1 MKPQTRRAR
10 FTAPENVCRPMYYF
24 TLPAPSAAEFEA
36 DIIAALETCLRSGC
50 GTALPQLPFGTEID
64 AEGLACVREMY
75 AVLLR
80 EAKARGLKIGFYL
93 DPAFEHA
100 VIHTM
105 GEIGAHDLRA
115 RILLCHEHI
124 CERGKAVKRRIHN
137 GTLLSLVAYAAESGE
152 TVDLRPH
159 LHEGE
164 LYWEGANGNFVVREY
179 LSVEDTEREGANYLS
194 YEASYGYVEA
204 VFALFADIFAPYIGS
219 TLTVLSY
226 SGIGFNGR
234 NRRSWD
240 DTFNAKFE
248 ERFGFDPAPYYP
260 VLFDYIGPDTEHVK
274 AQFMTVRATLLE
286 NGILRALSDF
296 ATAHGLL
303 AFGNL
308 SEPKLTACSFSMGDA
323 LRNNRF
329 APCALF
335 DKAYMYGTNSVK
347 IAAGAAYNFDVERV
361 GAELFRN
368 YSRHDRTRLYKDL
381 MNAFARG
388 ANHTALHLNGEVTKD
403 STLGDFA
410 ARVQSMLFGGRHVA
424 DIAMLYPIH
433 HLHSKVNLYTMPA
446 DGYEYPTTPSTAD
459 YMTLINSIS
468 IYAGHDLTLL
478 HPETLEQRCHT
489 EGGILYLNNA
499 RNREQFRVV
508 VLPATEIISLP
519 CLRLLKKFF
528 DEGGK
533 ILSTGVL
540 PSKAFEY
547 DKDGANDREVQ
558 ALTEAIFGHDAC
570 DSRLM
575 RDYCHNQSA
584 AGGEAFFLYFN
595 ASATDGTRM
604 TRSSTVNEALNS
616 FALPFD
622 IYLPGMPR
630 LECTGALNSIFP
642 EFHTIGLHRTMPG
655 GGMLNHIHK
664 RDDED
669 DTDIYYFSN
678 TTDTDYNHH
687 VLLRGAFSVE
697 EWNPHTGEMQAR
709 RSKLLSYKGE
719 VYTNLRLTLP
729 SCASTFFVATPIPH
743 GEETIEE
750 IASIHLLRSE
760 HAALMSEF

>member
-1 MKPQTRRAR
+1 MKPEIRRAR
-10 FTAPENVCRPMYYF
+10 FAAPAQAHRPMYYF
-24 TLPAPSAAEFEA
+24 TLPSLDDSDFAAS
-36 DIIAALETCLRSGC
+36 ICVALDTCRRSGC
-50 GTALPQLPFGTEID
+50 GTALPQLPLGTEID
-64 AEGLACVREMY
+64 ASGLERVREMY
-75 AVLLR
+75 ALLLR
-80 EAKARGLKIGFYL
+80 EAKARDLTVGFYL
-93 DPAFEHA
+93 DPALEHA
-100 VIHTM
+100 VIHAM
-105 GEIGAHDLRA
+105 GEIGEHALRA
-115 RILLCHEHI
+115 RILTCHEYL
-124 CERGKAVKRRIHN
+124 CERGKAVKRRLHD
-137 GTLLSLVAYAAESGE
+137 GTLLSLVAYSADTGE
-152 TVDLRPH
+152 VIDLRSFV
-159 LHEGE
+159 HEGE
-164 LYWEGANGNFVVREY
+164 VCWEGANGNFVLREY

-194 YEASYGYVEA
+194 YEASRGYIEA
-204 VFALFADIFAPYIGS
+204 VFSLFADIFAPYMGS

-240 DTFNAKFE
+240 DAFNAKFE

-260 VLFDYIGPDTEHVK
+260 ALFDYIGPKTEHVK
-274 AQFMTVRATLLE
+274 ALFMTVRAALIE

-296 ATAHGLL
+296 ATEQGLTP
-303 AFGNL
+303 FGSL
-308 SEPKLTACSFSMGDA
+308 SEPKLTACSFSIGDV
-323 LRNNRF
+323 LRNNRY

-388 ANHTALHLNGEVTKD
+388 ANCTALHPEGEITED

-410 ARVQSMLFGGRHVA
+410 ARVQAMLCGGRHMA
-424 DIAMLYPIH
+424 DIAMLYPIY
-433 HLHSKVNLYTMPA
+433 HLHSKVNLYVSPA
-446 DGYEYPTTPSTAD
+446 NGYEYPTTPYTAD

-478 HPETLEQRCHT
+478 HPDTLNERCRT
-489 EGGILYLNNA
+489 DGGVLYLDNT
-499 RNREQFRVV
+499 RNREQFRIV
-508 VLPATEIISLP
+508 VLPATDTVSLAN
-519 CLRLLKKFF
+519 LRLLKKFF

-533 ILSTGVL
+533 ILATGVL
-540 PSKAFEY
+540 PTAAFEY
-547 DKDGANDREVQ
+547 DEDGANDREVR
-558 ALTEAIFGHDAC
+558 ALTEAIFGRDAC
-570 DSRLM
+570 DPRVM
-575 RDYCHNQSA
+575 RDYCHNKND
-584 AGGEAFFLYFN
+584 AGGEAIFLYFN
-595 ASATDGTRM
+595 ASATDGTHM

-616 FALPFD
+616 FELPFD

-664 RDDED
+664 RDDSS

-709 RSKLLSYKGE
+709 KSKFLSYKGE
-719 VYTNLRLTLP
+719 IYTTLRLTLP
-729 SCASTFFVATPIPH
+729 SCTSTFFLATPAKADE
-743 GEETIEE
+743 GAVEE